1 MKSRMARRSVLGGPP
16 FKTRAVWVLALA
28 AMAGSCVDTT
38 APTTEPDAPS
48 VTIEGVEDQGR
59 YTGAVTI
66 EIAVEGGSW
75 EATLNGERIG
85 STHTVA
91 TPGFYDLIVTA
102 QNGLEETRRQLSFQ
116 IALDGDSQLI
126 VRMIDL
132 GDNPLGGGGDALL
145 LTDSSAAGMVH
156 VLVDA
161 GTGPA
166 SGGTSGNTN
175 WVSQRLEDLGV
186 DTLAALLL
194 THAHEDHYLGMQA
207 VLRDVH
213 VERFVYNGQA
223 RTTTTYRDLLD
234 YASTHADSMIV
245 VETLR
250 EYTLEAGAGTGTRL
264 LILTPL
270 PDYLDDSSADGSEL
284 NEGSLG
290 AFVERGEFRL
300 FLTGDGEQEAN
311 QRWRADFSAY
321 TESLDVLKVGHHGAN
336 NAIFDSG
343 ASGPA
348 SWVDHT
354 DPDVALISA
363 NGRTHPRVNALT
375 RLRSGSDRDIY
386 CTHIHGTVEIRVS
399 PTGRYFVMP
408 EQNARQRCTA
418 GSEANS

>member
-1 MKSRMARRSVLGGPP
+1 MKPRMARTSVMGGASI
-16 FKTRAVWVLALA
+16 KARAVWVLAFAALA
-28 AMAGSCVDTT
+28 GACDDSLSPGPDPV
-38 APTTEPDAPS
+38 APN

-66 EIAVEGGSW
+66 QIAVEGGSW

-85 STHTVA
+85 STHTVT
-91 TPGFYDLIVTA
+91 TPGPYELVVTA
-102 QNGLEETRRQLSFQ
+102 RNGLEETRRELSFE

-126 VRMIDL
+126 IRMIDL

-166 SGGTSGNTN
+166 SGGANGNTN

-194 THAHEDHYLGMQA
+194 THAHEDHYMGMRA

-223 RTTTTYRDLLD
+223 RTTTSYRDLLD
-234 YASTHADSMIV
+234 YAGQNADSMIV
-245 VETLR
+245 VEAVR
-250 EYTLEAGAGTGTRL
+250 EYTLDAGGGTGTRL
-264 LILTPL
+264 LVLTPL
-270 PDYLDDSSADGSEL
+270 PDYLGGSNDGSEL

-290 AFVERGEFRL
+290 ALVERGDFRL
-300 FLTGDGEQEAN
+300 FLAGDGEHEAN
-311 QRWRADFSAY
+311 QRWRTDFTTY
-321 TESLDVLKVGHHGAN
+321 TQAIDVLKVGHHGAN

-343 ASGPA
+343 ASGAA
-348 SWVDHT
+348 SWIEHT

-363 NGRTHPRVNALT
+363 NGRTHPRVNALA
-375 RLRSGSDRDIY
+375 RLRTGSDRVIY
-386 CTHIHGTVEIRVS
+386 CTHVHGTVELRVS
-399 PTGRYFVMP
+399 PTGRYFVRS
-408 EQNARQRCTA
+408 ERNVGERCTP
-418 GSEANS
+418 GSEATS